1 MIDRSLPSEGW
12 RTLVRAMARPRITVK
27 ALLPFLGL
35 AVLILGALSMWLFVH
50 ERSARPQE
58 RPFERA
64 ERQVREQRGADWE
77 VRYVE
82 AGTGPAVCGYA
93 APRIRSGVTQE
104 PVAFISRVGRVLF
117 ADEPLPTEFRDL
129 REQFCP
135 AFARAPA
142 PPV

>member
-1 MIDRSLPSEGW
+1 MLAAMAQNRFTV
-12 RTLVRAMARPRITVK
+12 RTLVPV
-27 ALLPFLGL
+27 LGF
-35 AVLILGALSMWLFVH
+35 AVLILGALSVWLFVH
-50 ERSARPQE
+50 ERTARPRE
-58 RPFERA
+58 TPFERA

-104 PVAFISRVGRVLF
+104 PVAFVSRIGRILF
-117 ADEPLPTEFRDL
+117 ADEPLPTEVRDL

-135 AFARAPA
+135 AFARTPA
-142 PPV
+142 PPVR

>member
-1 MIDRSLPSEGW
+1 MLATMAQNRFTV
-12 RTLVRAMARPRITVK
+12 RTLVPV
-27 ALLPFLGL
+27 LGL
-35 AVLILGALSMWLFVH
+35 AILILGALGVWLFVD
-50 ERSARPQE
+50 ERRMRSPE
-58 RPFERA
+58 TPFERA
-64 ERQVREQRGADWE
+64 ERQVHEQRGADWE

-93 APRIRSGVTQE
+93 APRNRGGATHE
-104 PVAFISRVGRVLF
+104 PVAFVSRIGRILF

-135 AFARAPA
+135 AFARTPA

>member
-1 MIDRSLPSEGW
+1 MLAAMAQTRFTV
-12 RTLVRAMARPRITVK
+12 RTLIPV
-27 ALLPFLGL
+27 LGI
-35 AVLILGALSMWLFVH
+35 AVLILGALSVWLFVH
-50 ERSARPQE
+50 ERTARSAE
-58 RPFERA
+58 TPFERA

-93 APRIRSGVTQE
+93 APRNRSGVTYE
-104 PVAFISRVGRVLF
+104 PVAFVSRIGRILF

-135 AFARAPA
+135 AFARTPA

>member
-1 MIDRSLPSEGW
+1 
-12 RTLVRAMARPRITVK
+12 MARARITVR

-35 AVLILGALSMWLFVH
+35 AVLILGGLSLWLFVH
-50 ERSARPQE
+50 ERSAQPRE
-58 RPFERA
+58 APFERA
-64 ERQVREQRGADWE
+64 ERQVREQRGPDWE

-93 APRIRSGVTQE
+93 APRNRGGATHE
-104 PVAFISRVGRVLF
+104 PVAFISRIGRILF

-135 AFARAPA
+135 AFARSPA